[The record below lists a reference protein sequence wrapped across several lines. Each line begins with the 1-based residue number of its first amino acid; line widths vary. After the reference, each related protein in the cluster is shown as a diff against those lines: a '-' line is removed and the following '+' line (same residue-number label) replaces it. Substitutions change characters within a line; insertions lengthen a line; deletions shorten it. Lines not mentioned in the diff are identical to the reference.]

1 MLRQYLVFPSL
12 FLVSFHVS
20 YVLLAREVEPYSILL
35 GFALSA
41 IACSEQCST
50 PSVIREPLLLLITGF
65 LAWCGNVLYEYA
77 LAFVTTPFIL
87 VWIQAAAASG
97 LVNYNASGD
106 IFYANR
112 CILWACIYSSSVFV
126 STNILDL
133 PFLRFLIPFGVTSIE
148 TVWMLLSKNIDRS
161 YSFSF
166 HGKIQYVTL
175 KCCVFL
181 LLPLV
186 IEKSKSS
193 APWINE

>member
-12 FLVSFHVS
+12 FFVAFHVS
-20 YVLLAREVEPYSILL
+20 YVLFAREVEPYSILI
-35 GFALSA
+35 GFILSA
-41 IACSEQCST
+41 ISCSEQCT
-50 PSVIREPLLLLITGF
+50 QNLIREPLLLIVTGF

-77 LAFVTTPFIL
+77 LAFVTTLFVL
-87 VWIQAAAASG
+87 VWVRSAAESG
-97 LVNYNASGD
+97 LVLYNTSGD
-106 IFYANR
+106 IFYASR

-126 STNILDL
+126 SNNILDL

-161 YSFSF
+161 YSLSF
-166 HGKIQYVTL
+166 HGKIQYVAL

-181 LLPLV
+181 VLPLV
-186 IEKSKSS
+186 IEKSKRS

>member
-20 YVLLAREVEPYSILL
+20 YVLFAREVEPYSILL
-35 GFALSA
+35 GFVLSA
-41 IACSEQCST
+41 VACSEQCT
-50 PSVIREPLLLLITGF
+50 PTFVREPLLLLISGF

-77 LAFVTTPFIL
+77 LAFATTPFIL
-87 VWIQAAAASG
+87 VWVRSADVSG
-97 LVNYNASGD
+97 LVKYNTSGD

-112 CILWACIYSSSVFV
+112 CILWACIYSSSAFV
-126 STNILDL
+126 SDNILDL
-133 PFLRFLIPFGVTSIE
+133 PFLRFLIPVGVTSIE

-166 HGKIQYVTL
+166 HGKIQYVSL
-175 KCCVFL
+175 KSCVFL

-186 IEKSKSS
+186 IEKSKGS